1 MTRKIAMNTIRQ
13 VVQRLAQGQSYGK
26 IQGEMKVSKGW
37 ISKINGTIEANEL
50 THEKF
55 LQLTDQEIHQKLYPP
70 TSKARDE
77 PNWEEVNEQLK
88 MKHMTRLLAYE
99 HYRENCPGHKPYS
112 YSSFCRMFDDWK
124 QEHLPLETF
133 TNLDAVPGDC
143 LEIDFAGDPLIWVDK
158 DAVIHKERLFVATL
172 PYSGMIFAQVFPDET
187 QLSWIQGT
195 LEALE
200 YFGGVPNNLIMDN
213 AKALVTRA
221 DGICGDIQ
229 PAVLDFCEHYGIRG
243 NTCAPA
249 SPKQKNRVE
258 ASVCMV
264 ERWIIGKL
272 KLKQKGPILA
282 GNKEYLKGMVRKCLD
297 SLNERPWQGRG
308 ESRKS
313 CFMNEEKH
321 LLKPLPPYSYSSG
334 TWKVLKVDRG
344 HCIRLSEDGGHRY
357 SVPAEYVGKKMH
369 VKITKNHVK
378 IFDYESGVFLATH
391 NRCYGNDVD
400 KTHILR
406 EHLTPAEAKTRLTPE
421 QWIAYFHQ
429 KGNLDKEICR
439 TFVLNSFKSAFNGR
453 RLCGEVRKQVKV
465 YPKETV
471 EKAMSACNEL
481 DIYTTRF
488 FRSQCE
494 SIFASE
500 LVESVAANKTSGQEV
515 DYVTATHENIRND
528 YE

>member
-37 ISKINGTIEANEL
+37 ISKINGAIEANEL

-70 TSKARDE
+70 TSKARHE

-158 DAVIHKERLFVATL
+158 DAVVHKERLFVATL

-229 PAVLDFCEHYGIRG
+229 PAVLDFCEHYGMRMSEI
-243 NTCAPA
+243 
-249 SPKQKNRVE
+249 
-258 ASVCMV
+258 
-264 ERWIIGKL
+264 
-272 KLKQKGPILA
+272 
-282 GNKEYLKGMVRKCLD
+282 
-297 SLNERPWQGRG
+297 
-308 ESRKS
+308 
-313 CFMNEEKH
+313 
-321 LLKPLPPYSYSSG
+321 SG
-334 TWKVLKVDRG
+334 
-344 HCIRLSEDGGHRY
+344 
-357 SVPAEYVGKKMH
+357 
-369 VKITKNHVK
+369 
-378 IFDYESGVFLATH
+378 
-391 NRCYGNDVD
+391 
-400 KTHILR
+400 LR
-406 EHLTPAEAKTRLTPE
+406 
-421 QWIAYFHQ
+421 I
-429 KGNLDKEICR
+429 
-439 TFVLNSFKSAFNGR
+439 
-453 RLCGEVRKQVKV
+453 
-465 YPKETV
+465 
-471 EKAMSACNEL
+471 
-481 DIYTTRF
+481 
-488 FRSQCE
+488 
-494 SIFASE
+494 
-500 LVESVAANKTSGQEV
+500 
-515 DYVTATHENIRND
+515 
-528 YE
+528 